1 MWMHY
6 HSTSLKI
13 CVLKKLYIY
22 LIDTIVTFYC
32 FALQFVLLSNL
43 CYRKFY
49 MYLYDMIV
57 TFY

>member
-1 MWMHY
+1 M
-6 HSTSLKI
+6 
-13 CVLKKLYIY
+13 Y

-32 FALQFVLLSNL
+32 FVLQFVLLDNL